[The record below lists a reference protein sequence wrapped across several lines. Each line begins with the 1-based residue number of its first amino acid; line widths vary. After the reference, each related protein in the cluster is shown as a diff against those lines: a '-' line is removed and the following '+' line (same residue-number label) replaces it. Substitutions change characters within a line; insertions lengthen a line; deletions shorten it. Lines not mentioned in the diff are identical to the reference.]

1 MKILILFLFLFT
13 LNCSVNKV
21 SKNHGF
27 KSLETKF
34 EKIVINQTNKNDII
48 NLIGPPSTKSD
59 FNKNKWFYIERR
71 KTNQSLI
78 KLGYKKIEKNDIL
91 MVEFNNRGILKNKK
105 IFNLKDMN
113 KIKYLKSLTQ
123 KEFKQKN
130 FMFNLFSSFREK
142 INAPARNRSKN
153 K

>member
-1 MKILILFLFLFT
+1 MKILILFIFLFT
-13 LNCSVNKV
+13 LNCSTNKV

-48 NLIGPPSTKSD
+48 DLIGSPSTKSD

-78 KLGYKKIEKNDIL
+78 KLGKKKIEKNNIL
-91 MVEFNNRGILKNKK
+91 MVEFNNRGILTNKK
-105 IFNLKDMN
+105 IFDMDDMN
-113 KIKYLKSLTQ
+113 EIKYVKSLTH
-123 KEFKQKN
+123 KEFKQNN
-130 FMFNLFSSFREK
+130 FLYNILTSVREK

>member
-13 LNCSVNKV
+13 LNCSTNKV

-48 NLIGPPSTKSD
+48 DLIGPPSTKSD

-71 KTNQSLI
+71 KTNQSLF
-78 KLGYKKIEKNDIL
+78 KLGQKKIEKNNIL

-105 IFNLKDMN
+105 IFDMDDMN
-113 KIKYLKSLTQ
+113 EIKYIKSLTH
-123 KEFKQKN
+123 KEFKQNN
-130 FMFNLFSSFREK
+130 FLYNIFTSFREK
-142 INAPARNRSKN
+142 LNAPARNRSKN

>member
-1 MKILILFLFLFT
+1 MKILILFIFLFT
-13 LNCSVNKV
+13 LNCSTNKV

-48 NLIGPPSTKSD
+48 DLIGPPSTKSD

-78 KLGYKKIEKNDIL
+78 KLG
-91 MVEFNNRGILKNKK
+91 
-105 IFNLKDMN
+105 
-113 KIKYLKSLTQ
+113 
-123 KEFKQKN
+123 
-130 FMFNLFSSFREK
+130 
-142 INAPARNRSKN
+142 
-153 K
+153 

>member
-1 MKILILFLFLFT
+1 MKILILFIFLFT
-13 LNCSVNKV
+13 LNCSTNKV

-48 NLIGPPSTKSD
+48 DLIGSPSTKSD

-78 KLGYKKIEKNDIL
+78 KLGNKKIEKNNIL
-91 MVEFNNRGILKNKK
+91 MVEFNNRGVLKNKK
-105 IFNLKDMN
+105 IFDINDMN
-113 KIKYLKSLTQ
+113 EIKYVKSLTQ
-123 KEFKQKN
+123 KEFKQNN
-130 FMFNLFSSFREK
+130 FLYNILTSVREK

>member
-13 LNCSVNKV
+13 LNCSTNKV

-78 KLGYKKIEKNDIL
+78 KLGLKKIEKNNIL

-105 IFNLKDMN
+105 IFDMSDMN
-113 KIKYLKSLTQ
+113 EIKYVKSLTH
-123 KEFKQKN
+123 KEFKQNN
-130 FMFNLFSSFREK
+130 FLYNVLTSVREK
-142 INAPARNRSKN
+142 INAPVRNRSKN

>member
-13 LNCSVNKV
+13 LNCSTNKV

-130 FMFNLFSSFREK
+130 FMYNIFSSFREK

>member
-1 MKILILFLFLFT
+1 MKILLLFLFLFT
-13 LNCSVNKV
+13 LNCSTNKV

-48 NLIGPPSTKSD
+48 DLIGSPSTKSD

-78 KLGYKKIEKNDIL
+78 KLGYKKIEKNNIL
-91 MVEFNNRGILKNKK
+91 MVEFNNRGILTNKK
-105 IFNLKDMN
+105 IFNMDDMN
-113 KIKYLKSLTQ
+113 EIKYVKSLTH
-123 KEFKQKN
+123 KEFKQNN
-130 FMFNLFSSFREK
+130 FLYNILTSVREK

>member
-1 MKILILFLFLFT
+1 MKILILFIFLFT
-13 LNCSVNKV
+13 LNCSTNKV

-59 FNKNKWFYIERR
+59 FNKNKWFYIESR
-71 KTNQSLI
+71 KTNQSLF
-78 KLGYKKIEKNDIL
+78 KLGQKKIEKNNIL
-91 MVEFNNRGILKNKK
+91 MVEFNNRGILKNKI
-105 IFNLKDMN
+105 IFDIDDMN
-113 KIKYLKSLTQ
+113 EIKYVKSLTK
-123 KEFKQKN
+123 KEFKQNN
-130 FMFNLFSSFREK
+130 FLYNIFTSFREK
-142 INAPARNRSKN
+142 MNAPARNRSKN

>member
-1 MKILILFLFLFT
+1 MKILLLFLFLFT
-13 LNCSVNKV
+13 LNCSTNKV

-48 NLIGPPSTKSD
+48 DLIGPPSTKSD

-78 KLGYKKIEKNDIL
+78 KLGYKKIKKNNIL

-105 IFNLKDMN
+105 IYDINDMN
-113 KIKYLKSLTQ
+113 EIKYTKTLTQ
-123 KEFKQKN
+123 KEYKQNKFLYN
-130 FMFNLFSSFREK
+130 IFSSFREK
-142 INAPARNRSKN
+142 VNAPVRNRSKN

>member
-1 MKILILFLFLFT
+1 MKILILFIFLFT
-13 LNCSVNKV
+13 LNCSTNKV

-130 FMFNLFSSFREK
+130 FMYNIFSSFREK

>member
-13 LNCSVNKV
+13 LNCSTNKV

-48 NLIGPPSTKSD
+48 DLIGSPSTKSD
-59 FNKNKWFYIERR
+59 FNKNKWFYIERK
-71 KTNQSLI
+71 KTNQSLF
-78 KLGYKKIEKNDIL
+78 KLGKKKIEKNNIL
-91 MVEFNNRGILKNKK
+91 MVEFNNRGILKNKI
-105 IFNLKDMN
+105 IFDIDDMN
-113 KIKYLKSLTQ
+113 EIKYVKSLTQ
-123 KEFKQKN
+123 KEFKQNN
-130 FMFNLFSSFREK
+130 FLYNILTSVREK

>member
-13 LNCSVNKV
+13 LNCSTNKV

-48 NLIGPPSTKSD
+48 DLIGPPSTKSD

-71 KTNQSLI
+71 KTNQSLF
-78 KLGYKKIEKNDIL
+78 KLGKKKIEKNNIL
-91 MVEFNNRGILKNKK
+91 MVEFNNRGILTNKK
-105 IFNLKDMN
+105 IFDMDDMN
-113 KIKYLKSLTQ
+113 EIKYVKSLTH
-123 KEFKQKN
+123 KEFKQNN
-130 FMFNLFSSFREK
+130 FLYNILTSVREK

>member
-13 LNCSVNKV
+13 LNCSTNKV

-48 NLIGPPSTKSD
+48 DLIGPPSTKSD

-71 KTNQSLI
+71 KTNQSLF
-78 KLGYKKIEKNDIL
+78 KLGQKKIEKNNIL

-105 IFNLKDMN
+105 IFDMDDMN
-113 KIKYLKSLTQ
+113 EIKYVKSLTH
-123 KEFKQKN
+123 KEFKQNN
-130 FMFNLFSSFREK
+130 FLYNILTSVREK

>member
-1 MKILILFLFLFT
+1 MKILILFIFLFT
-13 LNCSVNKV
+13 LNCSTNKV

-48 NLIGPPSTKSD
+48 DLIGPPSTKSD

-71 KTNQSLI
+71 KTNQSLF
-78 KLGYKKIEKNDIL
+78 KLGQKKIEKNNIL
-91 MVEFNNRGILKNKK
+91 MVEFNNRGILKNKI
-105 IFNLKDMN
+105 IFDIDDMN
-113 KIKYLKSLTQ
+113 EIKYVKSLTH
-123 KEFKQKN
+123 KEFKQNN
-130 FMFNLFSSFREK
+130 FLYNVLTSVREK
-142 INAPARNRSKN
+142 INAPVRNRSKN

>member
-13 LNCSVNKV
+13 LNCSTNKV

>member
-13 LNCSVNKV
+13 LNCSTNKV

-48 NLIGPPSTKSD
+48 DLIGPPSTKSD

-130 FMFNLFSSFREK
+130 FMYNIFSSFREK

>member
-1 MKILILFLFLFT
+1 MKILILFIFLFT
-13 LNCSVNKV
+13 LNCSTNKV

-48 NLIGPPSTKSD
+48 DLIGPPSTKSD

-105 IFNLKDMN
+105 IFDMN
-113 KIKYLKSLTQ
+113 DMNEIMYVKSITQ
-123 KEFKQKN
+123 KEFKQNN
-130 FMFNLFSSFREK
+130 FLYNIFSSFREK
-142 INAPARNRSKN
+142 INAPVRNRSK

>member
-1 MKILILFLFLFT
+1 MKILILFIFLFT
-13 LNCSVNKV
+13 LNCSTNKV

-48 NLIGPPSTKSD
+48 DLIGSPSTKSD
-59 FNKNKWFYIERR
+59 FNKNKWFYIESR
-71 KTNQSLI
+71 KTNQSLF
-78 KLGYKKIEKNDIL
+78 KLGQKKIEKNNIL

-105 IFNLKDMN
+105 IFDLDDMN
-113 KIKYLKSLTQ
+113 EIKYVKSLTH
-123 KEFKQKN
+123 KEFKQNN
-130 FMFNLFSSFREK
+130 FLYNIFTSVREK

>member
-13 LNCSVNKV
+13 LNCSTNKV

-48 NLIGPPSTKSD
+48 DLIGSPSTKSD

-71 KTNQSLI
+71 KTNQSLF
-78 KLGYKKIEKNDIL
+78 KLGQKKIEKNNIL
-91 MVEFNNRGILKNKK
+91 MVEFNNRGILTNKK
-105 IFNLKDMN
+105 IFNMDDMN
-113 KIKYLKSLTQ
+113 EIKYVKSLTH
-123 KEFKQKN
+123 KEFKQNN
-130 FMFNLFSSFREK
+130 FLYNIFTSFREK
-142 INAPARNRSKN
+142 MNAPARNRSKN

>member
-1 MKILILFLFLFT
+1 MKILILFIFLFT
-13 LNCSVNKV
+13 LNCSTNKV

-48 NLIGPPSTKSD
+48 DLIGPPSTKSD

-78 KLGYKKIEKNDIL
+78 KLGKKKIEKNNIL

-105 IFNLKDMN
+105 IFDMN
-113 KIKYLKSLTQ
+113 DMNEIKYVKSLTQ
-123 KEFKQKN
+123 KEFKQNN
-130 FMFNLFSSFREK
+130 FLYNIFTSFREK
-142 INAPARNRSKN
+142 MNAPARNRSKN

>member
-1 MKILILFLFLFT
+1 MKILILFIFLFT
-13 LNCSVNKV
+13 LNCSTNKV
-21 SKNHGF
+21 TKNHGF

-48 NLIGPPSTKSD
+48 DLIGSPSTKSD
-59 FNKNKWFYIERR
+59 FNKNKWFYIERK
-71 KTNQSLI
+71 KTNQSLF
-78 KLGYKKIEKNDIL
+78 KLGQKKIEKNNIL

-105 IFNLKDMN
+105 IFDMDDMN
-113 KIKYLKSLTQ
+113 EIKYVKSLTH
-123 KEFKQKN
+123 KEFKQNN
-130 FMFNLFSSFREK
+130 FLYNILTSVREK

>member
-1 MKILILFLFLFT
+1 MKILILFIFLFT
-13 LNCSVNKV
+13 LNCSTNKV

-48 NLIGPPSTKSD
+48 DLIGPPSTKSD

-78 KLGYKKIEKNDIL
+78 KLGYKKIEKNNIL

-105 IFNLKDMN
+105 IFDMDDMN
-113 KIKYLKSLTQ
+113 EIKYVKSLTH
-123 KEFKQKN
+123 KEFKQNN
-130 FMFNLFSSFREK
+130 FLYNILTSVREK

>member
-1 MKILILFLFLFT
+1 MKILILFIFLFT
-13 LNCSVNKV
+13 LNCSTNKV

-48 NLIGPPSTKSD
+48 DLIGPPSTKSD

-78 KLGYKKIEKNDIL
+78 KLGKKKIEKNNIL
-91 MVEFNNRGILKNKK
+91 MVEFNNRGILTNKK
-105 IFNLKDMN
+105 IFNMDDMN
-113 KIKYLKSLTQ
+113 EIKYVKSLTQ
-123 KEFKQKN
+123 KEFKQNN
-130 FMFNLFSSFREK
+130 FLYNILTSVREK

>member
-1 MKILILFLFLFT
+1 MKILLLFLFLFT
-13 LNCSVNKV
+13 LNCSTNKV

-48 NLIGPPSTKSD
+48 DLIGSPSTKSD

-71 KTNQSLI
+71 KTNQSLF
-78 KLGYKKIEKNDIL
+78 KLGQKKIEKNNIL

-105 IFNLKDMN
+105 IFDIDDMN
-113 KIKYLKSLTQ
+113 EIEYVKSLTQ
-123 KEFKQKN
+123 KDFKQNN
-130 FMFNLFSSFREK
+130 FLYNIFTSFREK
-142 INAPARNRSKN
+142 MNAPARNRSKN

>member
-13 LNCSVNKV
+13 LNCSTNKV

-78 KLGYKKIEKNDIL
+78 KLGYKKIEKNNIL

-130 FMFNLFSSFREK
+130 FMYNIFSSFREK

>member
-1 MKILILFLFLFT
+1 MKILILFIFLFT
-13 LNCSVNKV
+13 LNCSTNKV

-34 EKIVINQTNKNDII
+34 EKIVINQANKNDII
-48 NLIGPPSTKSD
+48 HLIGPPSTKSD

-78 KLGYKKIEKNDIL
+78 KLGSKKIEKNNIL

-123 KEFKQKN
+123 KEFKKKN
-130 FMFNLFSSFREK
+130 FMYNLFSSFREK
-142 INAPARNRSKN
+142 INAPVRNRSKI

>member
-1 MKILILFLFLFT
+1 MKILILFIFLFT
-13 LNCSVNKV
+13 LNCSTNKV

-48 NLIGPPSTKSD
+48 DLIGPPSTKSD

-71 KTNQSLI
+71 KTNQSLF
-78 KLGYKKIEKNDIL
+78 KLGQKKIEKNNIL
-91 MVEFNNRGILKNKK
+91 MVEFNNRGILTNKK
-105 IFNLKDMN
+105 IFDMDDMN
-113 KIKYLKSLTQ
+113 EIKYVKSLTH
-123 KEFKQKN
+123 KEFKQNN
-130 FMFNLFSSFREK
+130 FLYNILTSVREK

>member
-48 NLIGPPSTKSD
+48 DLIGSPSTKSD
-59 FNKNKWFYIERR
+59 FNKNKWFYIERK
-71 KTNQSLI
+71 KTNQSLF
-78 KLGYKKIEKNDIL
+78 KLGKKKIEKNNIL
-91 MVEFNNRGILKNKK
+91 MVEFNNRGILTNKK
-105 IFNLKDMN
+105 IFNMDDMN
-113 KIKYLKSLTQ
+113 EIKYVKSLTH
-123 KEFKQKN
+123 KEFKQNN
-130 FMFNLFSSFREK
+130 FLYNILTSVREK

>member
-1 MKILILFLFLFT
+1 MKILILFIFLFT
-13 LNCSVNKV
+13 LNCSTNKV

-48 NLIGPPSTKSD
+48 DLIGSPSTKSD

-130 FMFNLFSSFREK
+130 FMYNIFSSFREK

>member
-1 MKILILFLFLFT
+1 MKILIFVLLLFT
-13 LNCSVNKV
+13 LNCSANKV

-48 NLIGPPSTKSD
+48 DLIGPPSTKSD

-78 KLGYKKIEKNDIL
+78 KLGRKKIEKNNIL
-91 MVEFNNRGILKNKK
+91 MVEFNNRGILKYKK
-105 IFNLKDMN
+105 IFDINQMN
-113 KIKYLKSLTQ
+113 EIKYVKSVTE
-123 KEFKQKN
+123 KEFKQNN
-130 FMFNLFSSFREK
+130 FLYKFFTSFREK
-142 INAPARNRSKN
+142 MNAPARNRSKN

>member
-1 MKILILFLFLFT
+1 LFLFLFT
-13 LNCSVNKV
+13 LNCSTNKV

-130 FMFNLFSSFREK
+130 FMYNIFSSFREK

>member
-1 MKILILFLFLFT
+1 MKILILFIFLFT
-13 LNCSVNKV
+13 LNCSTNKV

-48 NLIGPPSTKSD
+48 DLIGPPSTKSD
-59 FNKNKWFYIERR
+59 FNKNKWFYIESR
-71 KTNQSLI
+71 KTNQSLF
-78 KLGYKKIEKNDIL
+78 KLGKKKIEKNNIL
-91 MVEFNNRGILKNKK
+91 MVEFNNRGILTNKK
-105 IFNLKDMN
+105 IFDMDDMN
-113 KIKYLKSLTQ
+113 EIKYVKSLTH
-123 KEFKQKN
+123 KEFKQNN
-130 FMFNLFSSFREK
+130 FLYNILTSVREK

>member
-13 LNCSVNKV
+13 LNCSINKV

-27 KSLETKF
+27 KSLEIKF
-34 EKIVINQTNKNDII
+34 EKIFINQTNKNDII
-48 NLIGPPSTKSD
+48 DLIGPPSTKSD

-78 KLGYKKIEKNDIL
+78 KLGHKKIEKNNIL

>member
-1 MKILILFLFLFT
+1 MKILLLFLFLFT
-13 LNCSVNKV
+13 LNCSTNKV

-48 NLIGPPSTKSD
+48 DLIGPPSTKSD

-78 KLGYKKIEKNDIL
+78 KLGYKKIKKNNIL

-105 IFNLKDMN
+105 IYDINDMN
-113 KIKYLKSLTQ
+113 EIKYTKTLTQ
-123 KEFKQKN
+123 KEYKKN
-130 FMFNLFSSFREK
+130 KFLYNIFSSFREK
-142 INAPARNRSKN
+142 VNAPVRNRSKN

>member
-13 LNCSVNKV
+13 LNCSTNKV

-48 NLIGPPSTKSD
+48 DLIGSPSTKSD

-71 KTNQSLI
+71 KTNQSLF
-78 KLGYKKIEKNDIL
+78 KLGQKKIEKNNIL

-105 IFNLKDMN
+105 IFDIDDMN
-113 KIKYLKSLTQ
+113 EIEYVKSLTH
-123 KEFKQKN
+123 KEFKQNN
-130 FMFNLFSSFREK
+130 FLYNIFTSFREK
-142 INAPARNRSKN
+142 MNAPARNRSKN